1 MYIHIRTVCTVH
13 YSQICILKNY
23 GTHPPMGPWTDLTLS
38 MNSSNS
44 GASRPFST
52 LAVGLPAKQPWQA
65 ASSKTLVRRTRR
77 FSLNRRKLFFT
88 LFASFFL
95 LSKASRIIG
104 CSSSTR
110 SLHIRTYSK
119 RVKQSVMSQRLR
131 VYTVEHIAIFWWAKQ
146 NCWQI
151 CTYCYVI
158 AGLFKPKVFCLV
170 LTSSSKNSLKAV
182 YCKNCMRK
190 YSLIITEVQNTCY
203 IRGQQVGSTF
213 VHKSYPCP
221 SCCCITLTI

>member
-1 MYIHIRTVCTVH
+1 MYIQYVHTYTYVCTVH
-13 YSQICILKNY
+13 YSQICILQNY

-119 RVKQSVMSQRLR
+119 RVKQSVISQRLR
-131 VYTVEHIAIFWWAKQ
+131 AYTVEHIASFLMSKAKLLT
-146 NCWQI
+146 N
-151 CTYCYVI
+151 TYVRNSRTFQ
-158 AGLFKPKVFCLV
+158 AEGLLSGAYKLIKELAKSSV
-170 LTSSSKNSLKAV
+170 L
-182 YCKNCMRK
+182 
-190 YSLIITEVQNTCY
+190 
-203 IRGQQVGSTF
+203 
-213 VHKSYPCP
+213 
-221 SCCCITLTI
+221 